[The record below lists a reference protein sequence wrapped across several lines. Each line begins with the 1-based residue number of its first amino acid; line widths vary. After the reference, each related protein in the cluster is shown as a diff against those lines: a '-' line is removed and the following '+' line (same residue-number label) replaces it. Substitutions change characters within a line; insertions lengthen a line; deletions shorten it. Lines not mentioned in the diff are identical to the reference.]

1 MILQTAPQGPQIGE
15 VIAGVSLLVTIFAI
29 VFKIGERYAN
39 FRRSHLQMEE
49 AHEMLHRDIAA
60 IRSSIDGDRMGRIE
74 NCPVC
79 GNNIEIENRDDD
91 NE

>member
-1 MILQTAPQGPQIGE
+1 
-15 VIAGVSLLVTIFAI
+15 
-29 VFKIGERYAN
+29 
-39 FRRSHLQMEE
+39 MEE